1 MTFHGLSWM
10 TGNPLLYHDLQ
21 INGGV
26 RCSSQKKRLHHE
38 ESVTQR
44 YVPNTYPI
52 NSYTCHFS
60 CFKKKTSL
68 QGIQENPQLPIHTSS
83 MPASFSHF
91 SPWWRSS
98 LNWDD
103 HSKTTHGFPVSECRS
118 HLFLSRSR
126 LGKLKVVNGWMDK
139 PPTFQFS

>member
-26 RCSSQKKRLHHE
+26 RCSSQKKDSIMKSQWHKDMFRTHILLIHTL
-38 ESVTQR
+38 VTFL
-44 YVPNTYPI
+44 V
-52 NSYTCHFS
+52 S
-60 CFKKKTSL
+60 KKKTSL